1 MKMKNI
7 KFLILTLLAA
17 IVAVTALSF
26 GSIAFAEADTKTVQ
40 DIMLEQFSEEE
51 REVLTNKDYY
61 EDWFEEDLGVKV
73 EDFDYS
79 SAPVLKVYKGY
90 SWSKSDRPAEE
101 LAAEYDNDN
110 YFEYLVFGSEI
121 LRLRGNLKGQEDKGV
136 TLCNVYREGDEIPL
150 YVKDLA
156 ENNYPFDLSKVT
168 RIYCFDGTGRETILY
183 FVGEQTNVV
192 YYGGFHISRQVFAFD
207 EFAEKGIE
215 FYNYISSYEHNHD
228 KDGNPLIFG
237 YDSFSDYLVKGPVV
251 RPDFDT
257 PVYKNPFLWIGVA
270 AGVCAICAVSV
281 VIVKKCRGKN
291 N

>member
-7 KFLILTLLAA
+7 KFLVLTLLAA
-17 IVAVTALSF
+17 MVAVTALSF
-26 GSIAFAEADTKTVQ
+26 GSIAFAETDTKTVQ

-61 EDWFEEDLGVKV
+61 EDWFEEEVGAKV
-73 EDFDYS
+73 EDFNYS
-79 SAPVLKVYKGY
+79 SAPVFKVYNGY
-90 SWSKSDRPAEE
+90 PWSKADRHLDEIFD
-101 LAAEYDNDN
+101 YYKNDK
-110 YFEYLVFGSEI
+110 YSEYLVFDEDV
-121 LRLRGNLKGQEDKGV
+121 LRLRGNLSGEDKGV
-136 TLCNVYREGDEIPL
+136 TLYHIYREGYEIPM

-156 ENNYPFDLSKVT
+156 ENNFPLDLSKVA
-168 RIYCFDGTGRETILY
+168 RIYCFEEPAGQGILY

-192 YYGGFHISRQVFAFD
+192 YYGGFNTSRQVFTFE

-215 FYNYISSYEHNHD
+215 FYNYFSSYEHNHD
-228 KDGNPLIFG
+228 KDGNPLVFG
-237 YDSFSDYLVKGPVV
+237 YPSFSDYLVNGPIV

-257 PVYKNPFLWIGVA
+257 PVYKNPFLWIGIA

-281 VIVKKCRGKN
+281 VIVKKSRGKN